1 MFTGLTPEICAR
13 AWDTLQPSIRY
24 AYEQEIFNGY
34 IGAIVLLNPADPAG
48 EPLFQA
54 HLGDDPVNFYE
65 YAAAKARLALRTGVD
80 TTRLRTDMSH
90 LYQPGDI
97 KWPGGI
103 IRDGLAVGFSGVQGE
118 YDEMIGEWFVAAVR
132 AMCRIEFF
140 GPEGEQTQ
148 PTPYLGREG

>member
-1 MFTGLTPEICAR
+1 
-13 AWDTLQPSIRY
+13 
-24 AYEQEIFNGY
+24 
-34 IGAIVLLNPADPAG
+34 
-48 EPLFQA
+48 
-54 HLGDDPVNFYE
+54 
-65 YAAAKARLALRTGVD
+65 
-80 TTRLRTDMSH
+80 MSH

-148 PTPYLGREG
+148 PTPYLGREA